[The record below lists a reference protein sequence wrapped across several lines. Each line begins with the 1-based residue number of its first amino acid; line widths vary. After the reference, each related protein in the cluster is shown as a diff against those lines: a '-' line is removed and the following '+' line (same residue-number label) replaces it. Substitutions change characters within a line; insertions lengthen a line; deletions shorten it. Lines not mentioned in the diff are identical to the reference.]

1 MRRLA
6 ETLPQRGV
14 AVLRYDRR
22 RSDTGSDIP
31 LGVQADDAEAAA
43 VLLRETVGAIPVGL
57 WAWSQGC
64 WAAAVVAARDQRVAF
79 LIVVGSSGVSP
90 AAQMRHGTTEQ
101 LLRAGFSERDVTE
114 LLRARCAYEEVLRG
128 AGDPGEAQRLLD
140 LVATRPWRHLAYMPD
155 RLPRPHT
162 WPDMDFDPAPTFA
175 ATRCPVLAVWGED
188 DPWVPVDQSESV
200 WRRAVDA
207 RLTVLR
213 LPAVGH
219 GPAPDDE
226 RYEQAVASHIL
237 SSTAADGRDSGVP

>member
-22 RSDTGSDIP
+22 TSDTGGDIA
-31 LGVQADDAEAAA
+31 LGVQAEDAQAAA
-43 VLLRETVGAIPVGL
+43 ALLRETVGAVPVGL

-64 WAAAVVAARDQRVAF
+64 WAAAVVAARDQRVPF

-90 AAQMRHGTTEQ
+90 AAQMRYGTTQ
-101 LLRAGFSERDVTE
+101 RLLRAGFDEQDVTE
-114 LLRARCAYEEVLRG
+114 LLRARSAYEEVLRG
-128 AGDPGEAQRLLD
+128 AGDPVEAQRLLD
-140 LVATRPWRHLAYMPD
+140 LVATRRWRHLAYLPD
-155 RLPRPHT
+155 HLPRPHA
-162 WPDMDFDPAPTFA
+162 WPDMDFDPARTFA

-200 WRRAVDA
+200 WRRAVDG

-219 GPAPDDE
+219 GPAPGDE

-237 SSTAADGRDSGVP
+237 NATAADGRDAGVP